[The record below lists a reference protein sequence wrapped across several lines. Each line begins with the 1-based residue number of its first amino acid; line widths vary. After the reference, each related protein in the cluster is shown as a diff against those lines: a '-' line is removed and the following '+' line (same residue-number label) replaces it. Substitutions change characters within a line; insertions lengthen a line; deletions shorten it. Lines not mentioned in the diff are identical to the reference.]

1 MAEDFLIVGIA
12 GKIRSGKD
20 TLAEIFIQNGYF
32 GVSVGDIV
40 RERSRELH
48 SDDTNPI
55 STENMTKTS
64 NYLRAKLG
72 SDFLFKEAIARY
84 KYSIKFK
91 SYNGLVIYS
100 IRAPIEADR
109 IVENHGQLIWIE
121 ANDEIRYKRAMENL
135 RTGDSVN
142 SFEKFKLAESKQFTP
157 DPNMPDESQMNLG
170 YVKNKATK
178 LLTNNDSSM
187 NKFKAEALELVKSIK
202 LN

>member
-48 SDDTNPI
+48 SDDPNPI

-84 KYSIKFK
+84 KYSLKFK

-142 SFEKFKLAESKQFTP
+142 SFEKFKLAESKQFTS
-157 DPNMPDESQMNLG
+157 DPNMPDESQMNLD

-178 LLTNNDSSM
+178 LLTNNDSNM

>member
-1 MAEDFLIVGIA
+1 MTEDFLIVGIA

-48 SDDTNPI
+48 SDDPNPI

-64 NYLRAKLG
+64 NYLRTKLG
-72 SDFLFKEAIARY
+72 SDFLFIEAIERY
-84 KYSIKFK
+84 KNAIKNK
-91 SYNGLVIYS
+91 SYKGLVIYS

-109 IVENHGQLIWIE
+109 ILENQGQLIWIE

-135 RTGDSVN
+135 RTGDSVS
-142 SFEKFKLAESKQFTP
+142 SFENFKLAESKQFTP
-157 DPNMPDESQMNLG
+157 DSDMPDESQMNLD

-178 LLTNNDSSM
+178 LLTNNDSNM
-187 NKFKAEALELVKSIK
+187 YKFKAEALELVKSIK

>member
-1 MAEDFLIVGIA
+1 MTEDFLIVGIA

-48 SDDTNPI
+48 SDDPNPI

-64 NYLRAKLG
+64 NYLRTKLG
-72 SDFLFKEAIARY
+72 SDFLFIEAIERY
-84 KYSIKFK
+84 KNAIKNK
-91 SYNGLVIYS
+91 SYKGLVIYS

-109 IVENHGQLIWIE
+109 ILENQGQLIWIE

-135 RTGDSVN
+135 RTGDSVS
-142 SFEKFKLAESKQFTP
+142 SFENFKLAESKQFAP
-157 DPNMPDESQMNLG
+157 DPDMPDESQMNLD

-178 LLTNNDSSM
+178 LLTNNDSNM
-187 NKFKAEALELVKSIK
+187 YKFKAEALELVKSIK